1 MSDHLDTNTKKL
13 EIMQSMNDI
22 AIDFAYKAFKE
33 AVKRSEDKELTEFE
47 LAPRTTRISKT
58 VSLIKNT
65 PKSKSF
71 TALISV
77 PNERK
82 PRSESTGHNT
92 IAKATTAAF
101 IREKEILTRIELGT
115 EDVYSDLSWKVIC
128 ARLCRELDEQTLEA
142 KNEGIAKGKKPHEVK
157 PQSAVHSSTIKNK
170 LKDNKFLAKK
180 KITEVQYAD
189 FVDAF
194 TVKEIMDN
202 RGKATVQNIYKSI
215 KLIFEF
221 AERFRLLSKNQIPN
235 IPKITWIKGEGRPV
249 IKDDDLKLIMT
260 NFQNFYESGRTNY
273 KTNEN
278 RRLFPFYVALT
289 SSCGLRPG
297 EEVVGVKWSHL
308 TKGKVEVTREV
319 KENNELVKKVEIIE
333 AYYADI
339 TRGKL
344 SNHTKD
350 GGLKLVP
357 HSREIVIYSEAAKA
371 LEGLY
376 FVRYGINKSLSE
388 IVKEGKN
395 DLMFAG
401 SENRQI
407 NFADVFGQYMTYLK
421 DDLSMSYTQY
431 SLRHEF
437 INAQL
442 RRGVI
447 ISDVGEQCG
456 NSTKTIEEYY
466 KKYKAMHRVARLL
479 SSDDIEYFVKKT
491 KEALEST

>member
-1 MSDHLDTNTKKL
+1 MSDHLDINQKKV
-13 EIMQSMNDI
+13 EIMQSMDDI

-33 AVKRSEDKELTEFE
+33 AVKRSENKTLTEFE
-47 LAPRTTRISKT
+47 LAPRTTRISST
-58 VSLIKNT
+58 VTLIKNT

-82 PRSESTGHNT
+82 PRSAPTAENT
-92 IAKATTAAF
+92 ITKATIAAF
-101 IREKEILTRIELGT
+101 TKEAELLTKIESGT

-128 ARLCRELDEQTLEA
+128 ARLCRELDENT
-142 KNEGIAKGKKPHEVK
+142 KNAVKEGVAAGKKPHKVK
-157 PQSAVHSSTIKNK
+157 PQSKVHSSIIKNK
-170 LKDNKFLAKK
+170 LKDNKYLSKL

-194 TVKEIMDN
+194 KEKEVQSN

-215 KLIFEF
+215 KLIYEF
-221 AERFRLLSKNQIPN
+221 CEENRILSKNQIPN
-235 IPKITWIKGEGRPV
+235 IPKIIWMQGEEKPV
-249 IKDDDLKLIMT
+249 IEDDDLELIMT
-260 NFQNFYESGRTNY
+260 NFQNFYESSRTNY
-273 KTNEN
+273 KTKEN
-278 RRLFPFYVALT
+278 RRIFPFYVALT

-297 EEVVGVKWSHL
+297 EEVVGVKWNHL
-308 TKGKVEVTREV
+308 AKGMVEVTREL
-319 KENNELVKKVEIIE
+319 KKDGKLVKKIEKIE

-339 TRGKL
+339 KRGKL
-344 SNHTKD
+344 SNRTKD
-350 GGLKLVP
+350 GGLKLIP

-371 LEGLY
+371 IEGLY
-376 FVRYGINKSLSE
+376 FVRYGINKTISE
-388 IVKEGKN
+388 IVEEGKD

-401 SENRQI
+401 SENRDI
-407 NFADVFGQYMTYLK
+407 NFADVFDQYMLYLK
-421 DDLSMSYTQY
+421 EKISMRYTQY

-447 ISDVGEQCG
+447 ISDVAEQCG

-466 KKYKAMHRVARLL
+466 KKYEAMHRVARLL
-479 SSDDIEYFVKKT
+479 SNDDIEYFVEKT
-491 KEALEST
+491 KEVIQI